1 MRRISSGPIA
11 LAAILLIAASFSS
24 CRSGEDR
31 SSASEAVV
39 YVTVPLS
46 GLRAEAGLSA
56 LGGARLAV
64 EEINRSGGLL
74 GRRLVVRAL
83 DDQSDKGAALAIVGK
98 IEQAIKQGEH
108 VAGVIGHLDSGPT
121 SSALPHYEEK
131 GLVLITPA
139 AGMRAL
145 THRGHEFFF
154 RVNANDNVQ
163 AELSAQFLVETL
175 KARRVAVVH
184 DGTEYGSELA
194 ASLADHLRLIGATTA
209 IQVEVKA
216 GQQEGFSPL
225 AIDISDAE
233 SDAVYFAG
241 SASAASQLVAS
252 LKAANLMQPVLASD
266 AAFLASALLNGGDGA
281 SEGLFV
287 SALAPSPDTA
297 AGENWVKAY
306 RAVVR
311 RDPGPF
317 SLNGYVAMQ
326 VLAEGVRA
334 ANSFQGHE
342 IAQAIREIEIETML
356 GPIRFSAN
364 GDWADARVWFFRVEG
379 GDFRQLD

>member
-1 MRRISSGPIA
+1 M
-11 LAAILLIAASFSS
+11 
-24 CRSGEDR
+24 
-31 SSASEAVV
+31 V
-39 YVTVPLS
+39 YVAVPLS

-74 GRRLVVRAL
+74 GRRLVVQAL

-98 IEQAIKQGEH
+98 IEQGIKRGEH
-108 VAGVIGHLDSGPT
+108 IAGVIGHMDSSST

-163 AELSAQFLVETL
+163 AELSAQFLVEAL

-184 DGTEYGSELA
+184 DGTEYGRELA

-209 IQVEVKA
+209 IQAEFKA
-216 GQQEGFSPL
+216 AQLDFPPL
-225 AIDISDAE
+225 ALGIRDAE

-241 SASAASQLVAS
+241 SASAASLFVSS

-266 AAFLASALLNGGDGA
+266 AAFLASALDGGEGV

-287 SALAPSPDTA
+287 SALAPSPDAA
-297 AGENWVKAY
+297 AGEDWVKAY

-326 VLAEGVRA
+326 VLVAGVRA

-342 IAQAIREIEIETML
+342 IAQAIREMEIETML

>member
-1 MRRISSGPIA
+1 MRRLSSGSIA
-11 LAAILLIAASFSS
+11 LAAVLLIAATLSA
-24 CRSGEDR
+24 CRSGDDR
-31 SSASEAVV
+31 SFSGEAVV
-39 YVTVPLS
+39 YVAVPLS

-83 DDQSDKGAALAIVGK
+83 DDQSDNGAALAIVGK
-98 IEQAIKQGEH
+98 IEQAIKQGEQI
-108 VAGVIGHLDSGPT
+108 AGVIGHMDNGPT
-121 SSALPHYEEK
+121 SSALPHYEEM
-131 GLVLITPA
+131 GLVLVSPA

-163 AELSAQFLVETL
+163 AEWSARFLVEAL
-175 KARRVAVVH
+175 NARRVAVVH
-184 DGTEYGSELA
+184 DGTEYGRELA
-194 ASLADHLRLIGATTA
+194 TSLAYHLRLIGATTA
-209 IQVEVKA
+209 IQAEVKA
-216 GQQEGFSPL
+216 GQLDFPPL
-225 AIDISDAE
+225 ALGIRDAE

-241 SASAASQLVAS
+241 PASVASQLIAS

-266 AAFLASALLNGGDGA
+266 AAFLASALDGGGGA

-287 SALAPSPDTA
+287 SALAPSPDA
-297 AGENWVKAY
+297 AAEEDWTEAF

-317 SLNGYVAMQ
+317 SLNGYVALQ
-326 VLAEGVRA
+326 VLAAGVRA
-334 ANSFQGHE
+334 ANSFQEHE
-342 IAQAIREIEIETML
+342 IAQAIRKIEIETML

-364 GDWADARVWFFRVEG
+364 GDWANARVWFYRVEE